1 MTQTTNPQQKDA
13 ARANDVWQSILERR
27 GATFENGRA
36 ARFSSLGR
44 EVQALGN
51 AGLVPLLG
59 TSPLRLTG
67 TDRLEFLHG
76 QVSHEVK
83 RLRPG
88 ESRPALMLNVRGHA
102 LALMRVYRREDD
114 LFVAVEG
121 GAGES
126 VQAQLKAHIIF
137 DQVEI
142 DDLTGTLQ
150 TLTLQGAAAGETI
163 RRALPADTSQ
173 AALPGEG
180 AFLEVPF
187 KSAKVLVSATPRSRA
202 GGYDLH
208 VLTEDAPALVAA
220 LEGAGAQ
227 LAGEVALKAVRVEA
241 GIAEAEFD
249 GGEGVL
255 PQEVGL
261 DYALSYRKGCYLG
274 QEIMARIEA
283 RGKVRRRLVGLK
295 LSALPEP
302 GERDL
307 TQNGKTVGR
316 LGGVAMYPR
325 LGVVALGSVRTE
337 VEAGAGLEVGSVSGV
352 VSELPFNSQYKKTAQ
367 PAE

>member
-1 MTQTTNPQQKDA
+1 MTQPTNPQQKDA
-13 ARANDVWQSILERR
+13 ARTNDVWQGILERR

-36 ARFSSLGR
+36 AQFSSLGR
-44 EVQALGN
+44 EAQALGK

-67 TDRLEFLHG
+67 ADRLEFLHG

-102 LALMRVYRREDD
+102 LALMRVYRRADD

-121 GAGES
+121 GAGER

-137 DQVEI
+137 DQVAI

-150 TLTLQGAAAGETI
+150 TLTLQGSAAGETI
-163 RRALPADTSQ
+163 RRALQADLDQ
-173 AALPGEG
+173 AALPEES
-180 AFLEVPF
+180 AFVEVPF
-187 KSAKVLVSATPRSRA
+187 ESAKVLVSATPRSRA

-227 LAGEVALKAVRVEA
+227 LAGEAALRAVRVAA

-255 PQEVGL
+255 PQEAGL
-261 DYALSYRKGCYLG
+261 GYALSYRKGCYLG

-283 RGKVRRRLVGLK
+283 RGTLRRRLVGLR
-295 LSALPEP
+295 LSARPEA
-302 GERDL
+302 E
-307 TQNGKTVGR
+307 TQDVLLAGKKVGR
-316 LGGVAMYPR
+316 LGSVAEHPG
-325 LGVVALGSVRTE
+325 LGYVALGSVRTE
-337 VEAGAGLEVGSVSGV
+337 VAAGTELEVGSAIATVA
-352 VSELPFNSQYKKTAQ
+352 ELPFETG
-367 PAE
+367 